1 MFYNLDKNGYTYL
14 GTPTANI
21 IHNAIEDEILY
32 EVNPG
37 ICNESESDS
46 DSDDY

>member
-1 MFYNLDKNGYTYL
+1 L

-32 EVNPG
+32 EVNPL
-37 ICNESESDS
+37 ICNESDSDS